1 MSRNHDL
8 AERFGTPL
16 YVYDLD
22 RVAASLLD
30 LRKAM
35 PVGATIFYSLKANP
49 HPEIA
54 RALRAAPG
62 VPCRAELSSVGELAV
77 ALEAG
82 FRAEECLYTGPGKT
96 ADEIAIAI
104 SRGVRTFSIESLND
118 LRRAGTVATRAGVSI
133 DCLLRIN
140 SAAPAAPAASGSI
153 RMMGARS
160 QFGIDSE
167 TLPSELSEFMSVP
180 GTRLVGGHFYSLS
193 NAKDEASLSTEL
205 RQSIADAARL
215 HAELDLPMRLLDIG
229 GGFAA
234 PYAVPGD
241 RPRYD
246 GLREALEDALDE
258 HFPRWRSGLPEIACE
273 SGRYLVGDCGELM
286 TSVVNAKESRGQ
298 IFAIVDAGINALGGM
313 AGLGR
318 LMPVGIKPDIP
329 EPPDGTQPVTLVGP
343 LCTPGDV
350 LARNVQLGLPVPGD
364 VLTVPNVGAYGLTA
378 SLVLFLGRPAAC
390 EVVVRGEEVIAVS
403 QLELRRVPRR
413 HWDVPPVHAGEHSRL
428 VLSAQA

>member
-1 MSRNHDL
+1 VSRNRDL

-22 RVAASLLD
+22 RVVASLLD
-30 LRKAM
+30 LRKAV
-35 PVGATIFYSLKANP
+35 PAGATIFYSLKANP

-54 RALRAAPG
+54 RALREVPG
-62 VPCRAELSSVGELAV
+62 GRCGAELSSVGELAA

-82 FRAEECLYTGPGKT
+82 FTAEECLYTGPAKT
-96 ADEIAIAI
+96 AGEITTAIA
-104 SRGVRTFSIESLND
+104 RGVRTFSIESLTD
-118 LRRAGTVATRAGVSI
+118 LRRVGAIATQAGVLA

-140 SAAPAAPAASGSI
+140 SAAPAASGSI

-167 TLPSELSEFMSVP
+167 TLECDLHEFKSVP

-193 NAKDEASLSTEL
+193 NARDEASLSAEL
-205 RQSIADAARL
+205 RHSIAEAARL
-215 HAELDLPMRLLDIG
+215 HAELNLPMRFLDIG
-229 GGFAA
+229 GGFGA

-246 GLREALEDALDE
+246 GLRAALEEALDE
-258 HFPRWRSGLPEIACE
+258 HFPFWRSGMPEIACE
-273 SGRYLVGDCGELM
+273 SGRYLAGDCGELL
-286 TSVVNAKESRGQ
+286 TSVMNVKESRGQ
-298 IFAIVDAGINALGGM
+298 VFAIVDAGINTLGGM

-329 EPPDGTQPVTLVGP
+329 EPPDGMPPVTLAGP

-350 LARNVQLGLPVPGD
+350 LARNVQLGWPAPGD

-390 EVVVRGEEVIAVS
+390 EVVVRGEEVVAMS
-403 QLELRRVPRR
+403 QLELRRTV
-413 HWDVPPVHAGEHSRL
+413 
-428 VLSAQA
+428 SALT

>member
-1 MSRNHDL
+1 MSRNRDL

-22 RVAASLLD
+22 RVVASLLD
-30 LRKAM
+30 LRKAV
-35 PVGATIFYSLKANP
+35 PAGATIFYSLKANP

-54 RALRAAPG
+54 RALREVPG
-62 VPCRAELSSVGELAV
+62 GRCGAELSSTGELAA

-82 FRAEECLYTGPGKT
+82 FKAEECLYTGPGKAT
-96 ADEIAIAI
+96 SEIATAIA
-104 SRGVRTFSIESLND
+104 RGVRTFSIESGGD
-118 LRRAGTVATRAGVSI
+118 LRRVGTVATEAGVSV

-140 SAAPAAPAASGSI
+140 SVASTASGSI

-167 TLPSELSEFMSVP
+167 TLGTELNEFRSVP

-193 NAKDEASLSTEL
+193 NAKDEASLSAEL
-205 RQSIADAARL
+205 RHSIAEAARL
-215 HAELDLPMRLLDIG
+215 HAELDLPMRFLDIG
-229 GGFAA
+229 GGFGA

-246 GLREALEDALDE
+246 GLRAALEEALDQ
-258 HFPRWRSGLPEIACE
+258 HFPLWRSGLPQIACE
-273 SGRYLVGDCGELM
+273 SGRYLAGDCGELM
-286 TSVVNAKESRGQ
+286 TSVMNVKESRGQ
-298 IFAIVDAGINALGGM
+298 VFAIVDAGINTLGGM

-318 LMPVGIKPDIP
+318 LMPVGIKPDIA
-329 EPPDGTQPVTLVGP
+329 EPPEGTPTVTLAGP

-350 LARNVQLGLPVPGD
+350 LARNVQLGWPAPGD

-390 EVVVRGEEVIAVS
+390 EVVVRGEEVVAVS
-403 QLELRRVPRR
+403 QLELRRTV
-413 HWDVPPVHAGEHSRL
+413 
-428 VLSAQA
+428 SALA

>member
-1 MSRNHDL
+1 MSRNDL

-30 LRKAM
+30 LRQAV
-35 PVGATIFYSLKANP
+35 PADTIIFYSLKANP

-54 RALRAAPG
+54 RALREVPG
-62 VPCRAELSSVGELAV
+62 GRVGAELSSVGELAA

-82 FRAEECLYTGPGKT
+82 FRADECLYTGPAKT
-96 ADEIAIAI
+96 VGEITAAIE
-104 SRGVRTFSIESLND
+104 SGVRTFSIESGTD
-118 LRRAGTVATRAGVSI
+118 LKRVGAVATGAGVSV
-133 DCLLRIN
+133 DCLLRVN
-140 SAAPAAPAASGSI
+140 TLAPAASGSI
-153 RMMGARS
+153 RMMGAKS

-167 TLPSELSEFMSVP
+167 TLERDLDAFRSVP

-193 NAKDEASLSTEL
+193 NAKDEASLTAEL
-205 RQSIADAARL
+205 RHSIAEAARL
-215 HAELDLPMRLLDIG
+215 HAELDLPMRFLDIG

-241 RPRYD
+241 RPRYG
-246 GLREALEDALDE
+246 GLRAALEEALDE
-258 HFPRWRSGLPEIACE
+258 HFPLWRSGAPQLACE
-273 SGRYLVGDCGELM
+273 SGRYLVGDCGELL
-286 TSVVNAKESRGQ
+286 TSVMNVKESRGQ
-298 IFAIVDAGINALGGM
+298 VFAIMDAGINTLGGM

-318 LMPVGIKPDIP
+318 LMPVGIKPATP
-329 EPPDGTQPVTLVGP
+329 EPPDGLPPVTLAGP

-350 LARNVQLGLPVPGD
+350 LARNASLVSPAPGD

-390 EVVVRGEEVIAVS
+390 EVVVRGEEVVAMS
-403 QLELRRVPRR
+403 QLELRRTV
-413 HWDVPPVHAGEHSRL
+413 
-428 VLSAQA
+428 SAPA

>member
-1 MSRNHDL
+1 VSRNRDL

-22 RVAASLLD
+22 RVVASLLD
-30 LRKAM
+30 LRKAV
-35 PVGATIFYSLKANP
+35 PAGATIFYSLKANP

-54 RALRAAPG
+54 RALREVPG
-62 VPCRAELSSVGELAV
+62 GRCGAELSSTGELAA

-82 FRAEECLYTGPGKT
+82 FKAEDCLYTGPGKT
-96 ADEIAIAI
+96 TGEIATAIA
-104 SRGVRTFSIESLND
+104 RGVRTFSIESGGD
-118 LRRAGTVATRAGVSI
+118 LRRVGAVATEAGVSV

-140 SAAPAAPAASGSI
+140 SAASTASGSI

-167 TLPSELSEFMSVP
+167 TLGPDLNEFRSVP

-193 NAKDEASLSTEL
+193 NAKDEASLSAEL
-205 RQSIADAARL
+205 RHSIAEAARL
-215 HAELDLPMRLLDIG
+215 HAELDLPMRFLDIG
-229 GGFAA
+229 GGFGA

-246 GLREALEDALDE
+246 GLRAVLEEALDQ
-258 HFPRWRSGLPEIACE
+258 HFPLWRSGLPRIACE
-273 SGRYLVGDCGELM
+273 SGRYLAGDCGELM
-286 TSVVNAKESRGQ
+286 TSVMNVKESRGQ
-298 IFAIVDAGINALGGM
+298 VFAIVDAGINTLGGM

-318 LMPVGIKPDIP
+318 LMPVGIKPDVT
-329 EPPDGTQPVTLVGP
+329 EPPEGTPPVTLAGP

-350 LARNVQLGLPVPGD
+350 LARNVQLGWPAPGD

-378 SLVLFLGRPAAC
+378 SLVLFLGRPAAS
-390 EVVVRGEEVIAVS
+390 EVVVRGEEVVAVS
-403 QLELRRVPRR
+403 QLELRRTV
-413 HWDVPPVHAGEHSRL
+413 
-428 VLSAQA
+428 SALA

>member
-16 YVYDLD
+16 YVYDLE
-22 RVAASLLD
+22 RVEASLVD
-30 LRKAM
+30 LRKAV
-35 PVGATIFYSLKANP
+35 PTDATIFYSLKANP
-49 HPEIA
+49 HPQIA
-54 RALRAAPG
+54 RVLRTAPG
-62 VPCRAELSSVGELAV
+62 APCRAELSSVGELAV

-82 FRAEECLYTGPGKT
+82 FKAEECLYTGPGKT
-96 ADEIAIAI
+96 TDEIAIAI

-118 LRRAGTVATRAGVSI
+118 LRRAGAVATLVGVTI

-140 SAAPAAPAASGSI
+140 SVAPAASGSI

-167 TLPSELSEFMSVP
+167 ILPDELNEFRSVP

-193 NAKDEASLSTEL
+193 NAKDEASLTAEL
-205 RQSIADAARL
+205 RRSIADAARL

-241 RPRYD
+241 RPRYN

-258 HFPRWRSGLPEIACE
+258 HFPGWRSGLPEIACE
-273 SGRYLVGDCGELM
+273 SGRYLVGDCGELV
-286 TSVVNAKESRGQ
+286 TSVINVKESRGQ
-298 IFAIVDAGINALGGM
+298 IFAVVDAGINVLGGM

-329 EPPDGTQPVTLVGP
+329 EPPDGTQPVTVVGP

-350 LARNVQLGLPVPGD
+350 LARNAQLVLPAAGD

-390 EVVVRGEEVIAVS
+390 EVVVRGEEVVAVS

-413 HWDVPPVHAGEHSRL
+413 GWNVPPVHTVDVSRL
-428 VLSAQA
+428 ALSAQG

>member
-1 MSRNHDL
+1 MSRNRDL

-30 LRKAM
+30 LRKAV
-35 PVGATIFYSLKANP
+35 PAGTTIFYSLKANP

-54 RALRAAPG
+54 RALREVPG
-62 VPCRAELSSVGELAV
+62 GRCGAELSSTGELAA

-82 FRAEECLYTGPGKT
+82 FKAEECLYTGPGKT
-96 ADEIAIAI
+96 TGEIATAIAG
-104 SRGVRTFSIESLND
+104 GVRTFSIESGSD
-118 LRRAGTVATRAGVSI
+118 LRRVGVVATEAGVSV

-140 SAAPAAPAASGSI
+140 SAASTASGSI

-167 TLPSELSEFMSVP
+167 TLGRDLNEFRSVP

-193 NAKDEASLSTEL
+193 NAKDEASLSAEL
-205 RQSIADAARL
+205 RHSIAEAARL
-215 HAELDLPMRLLDIG
+215 HAELDLPMRFLDIG
-229 GGFAA
+229 GGFGA

-246 GLREALEDALDE
+246 GLRAALEEALDE
-258 HFPRWRSGLPEIACE
+258 HFPLWRSGLPQIACE
-273 SGRYLVGDCGELM
+273 SGRYLAGDCGELM
-286 TSVVNAKESRGQ
+286 TSVMNVKESRGQ
-298 IFAIVDAGINALGGM
+298 VFAIVDAGINTLGGM

-318 LMPVGIKPDIP
+318 LMPVGIKPDIT
-329 EPPDGTQPVTLVGP
+329 EPPEGTPPVTLAGP

-350 LARNVQLGLPVPGD
+350 LARNVQLGWPAPGD

-378 SLVLFLGRPAAC
+378 SLVLFLSRPAAC
-390 EVVVRGEEVIAVS
+390 EVVVRGEEVVAVS
-403 QLELRRVPRR
+403 QLELRRTV
-413 HWDVPPVHAGEHSRL
+413 
-428 VLSAQA
+428 SALA

>member
-1 MSRNHDL
+1 MSRNRDL

-30 LRKAM
+30 LRKAV
-35 PVGATIFYSLKANP
+35 PAGTTIFYSLKANP

-54 RALRAAPG
+54 RALREVPG
-62 VPCRAELSSVGELAV
+62 GRCGAELSSTGELAA

-82 FRAEECLYTGPGKT
+82 FKAEECLYTGPGKT
-96 ADEIAIAI
+96 TGEIATAIAG
-104 SRGVRTFSIESLND
+104 GVRTFSIESGSD
-118 LRRAGTVATRAGVSI
+118 LRRVGVVATEAGVSV

-140 SAAPAAPAASGSI
+140 SAASTASGSI

-167 TLPSELSEFMSVP
+167 TLGRDLNEFRSVP

-193 NAKDEASLSTEL
+193 NAKDEASLSAEL
-205 RQSIADAARL
+205 RHSIAEAARL
-215 HAELDLPMRLLDIG
+215 HAELDLPMRFLDIG
-229 GGFAA
+229 GGFGA

-246 GLREALEDALDE
+246 GLRAALEEALDE
-258 HFPRWRSGLPEIACE
+258 HFPLWRSGLPQIACE
-273 SGRYLVGDCGELM
+273 SGRYLAGDCGELM
-286 TSVVNAKESRGQ
+286 TSVMNVKESRGQ
-298 IFAIVDAGINALGGM
+298 VFAIVDAGINTLGGM

-318 LMPVGIKPDIP
+318 LMPVGIKPDIT
-329 EPPDGTQPVTLVGP
+329 EPPEGTPPVTLAGP

-350 LARNVQLGLPVPGD
+350 LARNVQLGWPAPGD

-390 EVVVRGEEVIAVS
+390 EVVVRGEEVVAVS
-403 QLELRRVPRR
+403 QLELRRTV
-413 HWDVPPVHAGEHSRL
+413 
-428 VLSAQA
+428 SALA

>member
-1 MSRNHDL
+1 MSRSHDL

-30 LRKAM
+30 LRNAV
-35 PVGATIFYSLKANP
+35 PAGATIFYSLKANP

-54 RALRAAPG
+54 RALREAPG
-62 VPCRAELSSVGELAV
+62 TPCRAELSSVGELAA

-96 ADEIAIAI
+96 AGEIAIAI

-118 LRRAGTVATRAGVSI
+118 LRRAGAVATQAGVSI

-140 SAAPAAPAASGSI
+140 SPASAASGSI

-167 TLPSELSEFMSVP
+167 TLPSEMSAFRSVP

-193 NAKDEASLSTEL
+193 NSKDEASLSAEL
-205 RQSIADAARL
+205 RRSIADAARL
-215 HAELDLPMRLLDIG
+215 HAELDLPMRFLDIG

-234 PYAVPGD
+234 PYAAPGD
-241 RPRYD
+241 RPLYN
-246 GLREALEDALDE
+246 GLRAALEAALDE
-258 HFPRWRSGLPEIACE
+258 HFPRWRSGVPEIACE
-273 SGRYLVGDCGELM
+273 SGRYLVGDCGELL
-286 TSVVNAKESRGQ
+286 TSVVNVKESRGQ
-298 IFAIVDAGINALGGM
+298 TFAIVDAGINVLGGM

-329 EPPDGTQPVTLVGP
+329 EPPDGTQPVTLTGP

-350 LARNVQLGLPVPGD
+350 LARSVELSPPEPGD

-390 EVVVRGEEVIAVS
+390 EVVVRGEEFVAVS
-403 QLELRRVPRR
+403 QLELRRLSRR
-413 HWDVPPVHAGEHSRL
+413 DWDAPPVRTVDVLPRA
-428 VLSAQA
+428 LSARA

>member
-1 MSRNHDL
+1 MSRNRDL

-22 RVAASLLD
+22 RVVASLLD
-30 LRKAM
+30 LRKAL
-35 PVGATIFYSLKANP
+35 PAGTTIFYSLKANP

-54 RALRAAPG
+54 RALREVPG
-62 VPCRAELSSVGELAV
+62 GRCGAELSSTGELAA

-82 FRAEECLYTGPGKT
+82 FKAEECLYTGPGKT
-96 ADEIAIAI
+96 TGEIAAAIA
-104 SRGVRTFSIESLND
+104 RGVRTFSIESGSD
-118 LRRAGTVATRAGVSI
+118 LRRVGAVATEAGVSV

-140 SAAPAAPAASGSI
+140 SAASTASGSI

-167 TLPSELSEFMSVP
+167 TLGRDLNEFRSVP

-193 NAKDEASLSTEL
+193 NAKDEPSLSAEL
-205 RQSIADAARL
+205 RHSIAEAARL
-215 HAELDLPMRLLDIG
+215 HAELDLPMRFLDIG
-229 GGFAA
+229 GGFGA

-246 GLREALEDALDE
+246 GLRAALEEALDE
-258 HFPRWRSGLPEIACE
+258 HFPLWRSGLPQIACE
-273 SGRYLVGDCGELM
+273 SGRYLAGDCGELM
-286 TSVVNAKESRGQ
+286 TSVMNVKESRGQ
-298 IFAIVDAGINALGGM
+298 VFAIVDAGINTLGGM

-318 LMPVGIKPDIP
+318 LMPVGIKPDIT
-329 EPPDGTQPVTLVGP
+329 EPPEGTPPVTLAGP

-350 LARNVQLGLPVPGD
+350 LARNVQLGWPAPGD

-390 EVVVRGEEVIAVS
+390 EVVVRGEEVVAVS
-403 QLELRRVPRR
+403 QLELRRTV
-413 HWDVPPVHAGEHSRL
+413 
-428 VLSAQA
+428 SALA

>member
-1 MSRNHDL
+1 MSRNRDL

-22 RVAASLLD
+22 HVVASLLD
-30 LRKAM
+30 LRKAV
-35 PVGATIFYSLKANP
+35 PAGATIFYSLKANP

-54 RALRAAPG
+54 RALREAPG
-62 VPCRAELSSVGELAV
+62 GRCGAELSSTGELAA

-82 FRAEECLYTGPGKT
+82 FKPEECLYTGPGKT
-96 ADEIAIAI
+96 AGEIATAIA
-104 SRGVRTFSIESLND
+104 RGVRTFSIESGSD
-118 LRRAGTVATRAGVSI
+118 LRRVGAVATEAGVAA

-140 SAAPAAPAASGSI
+140 NAAATASGSI

-167 TLPSELSEFMSVP
+167 TLGPDLNEFRSVP

-193 NAKDEASLSTEL
+193 NAKDEASLSAEL
-205 RQSIADAARL
+205 RHSIAVAARL
-215 HAELDLPMRLLDIG
+215 HAELDLPMRFLDIG
-229 GGFAA
+229 GGFGA

-246 GLREALEDALDE
+246 GLRAALEEALDE
-258 HFPRWRSGLPEIACE
+258 HFPSWRSGLPQIACE
-273 SGRYLVGDCGELM
+273 SGRYLAGDCGELL
-286 TSVVNAKESRGQ
+286 TSVMNVKESRGQ
-298 IFAIVDAGINALGGM
+298 VFAIVDAGINTLGGM

-318 LMPVGIKPDIP
+318 LMPVAIKPDIAQ
-329 EPPDGTQPVTLVGP
+329 PPDGAPPVTLAGP

-350 LARNVQLGLPVPGD
+350 LARNVQLGWPAPGD

-378 SLVLFLGRPAAC
+378 SLVLFLGRPAAR
-390 EVVVRGEEVIAVS
+390 EVVVRGEEVVAVS
-403 QLELRRVPRR
+403 QLELRRTV
-413 HWDVPPVHAGEHSRL
+413 
-428 VLSAQA
+428 SALA

>member
-1 MSRNHDL
+1 VSRNQDL

-30 LRKAM
+30 LRGAV
-35 PVGATIFYSLKANP
+35 PAGATIFYSLKANP

-54 RALRAAPG
+54 RVLREAPG
-62 VPCRAELSSVGELAV
+62 GPCRAELSSVGELTA

-82 FRAEECLYTGPGKT
+82 FLADECLYTGPGKT
-96 ADEIAIAI
+96 TGEIANAI

-118 LRRAGTVATRAGVSI
+118 LRRAGAVAIQAGVSI

-140 SAAPAAPAASGSI
+140 CAASAASGSI

-167 TLPSELSEFMSVP
+167 TLQGGLAEFTSVP

-193 NAKDEASLSTEL
+193 NAADEASLSAEL
-205 RQSIADAARL
+205 RHGIAEAARL
-215 HAELDLPMRLLDIG
+215 HAELDLPMRVLDIG

-241 RPRYD
+241 RPRYH
-246 GLREALEDALDE
+246 GLRAELEAALDA
-258 HFPRWRSGLPEIACE
+258 HFPSWRSGTPEIACE
-273 SGRYLVGDCGELM
+273 SGRYLAGDCGVLL
-286 TSVVNAKESRGQ
+286 TSVVNVKESRGQ
-298 IFAIVDAGINALGGM
+298 AFAIVDAGINTLGGM

-318 LMPVGIKPDIP
+318 LMPVGIVPATA
-329 EPPDGTQPVTLVGP
+329 EPPDGAPPVTLVGP

-350 LARNVQLGLPVPGD
+350 LARSVQLGLPAPGD

-390 EVVVRGEEVIAVS
+390 EVVVRGDEVVAAS
-403 QLELRRVPRR
+403 QLELRRLPRR
-413 HWDVPPVHAGEHSRL
+413 GRDVPPTRTEADARRAV
-428 VLSAQA
+428 SARG

>member
-1 MSRNHDL
+1 VSRNQDL

-22 RVAASLLD
+22 RVAASLVD
-30 LRKAM
+30 LQKAV
-35 PVGATIFYSLKANP
+35 PVGTTIFYSLKANP

-54 RALRAAPG
+54 RALREAPSG
-62 VPCRAELSSVGELAV
+62 ACRAEVSSLGELAA

-82 FRAEECLYTGPGKT
+82 FQAGECLYTGPGKT
-96 ADEIAIAI
+96 TSELAIAI

-118 LRRAGTVATRAGVSI
+118 LKRAGAVASQAGVSI

-140 SAAPAAPAASGSI
+140 SAASAASGSI

-167 TLPSELSEFMSVP
+167 TLRDQVSEFMSVP

-193 NAKDEASLSTEL
+193 NAADEASLRAEL
-205 RQSIADAARL
+205 RHSIAEAARL
-215 HAELDLPMRLLDIG
+215 HAELDLPMRFLDIG
-229 GGFAA
+229 GGFGA

-241 RPRYD
+241 RPRYN
-246 GLREALEDALDE
+246 GLRVALEAALDE
-258 HFPRWRSGLPEIACE
+258 HFPSWRSGTPQLACE
-273 SGRYLVGDCGELM
+273 SGRYLAGDCGELL
-286 TSVVNAKESRGQ
+286 TSVVNVKESRGQ
-298 IFAIVDAGINALGGM
+298 VFAIVDAGINTLGGM

-318 LMPVGIKPDIP
+318 LMPVGITPNTAEPD
-329 EPPDGTQPVTLVGP
+329 DGAGLVTLVGP

-350 LARNVQLGLPVPGD
+350 LARSVPLGLPEPGD

-390 EVVVRGEEVIAVS
+390 EVVVRGEEVVTVS
-403 QLELRRVPRR
+403 QLEVCRSPRRDGDVPRVR
-413 HWDVPPVHAGEHSRL
+413 TEADARRSLNAHA
-428 VLSAQA
+428 

>member
-1 MSRNHDL
+1 VSRNRDL

-22 RVAASLLD
+22 RVVASLLD
-30 LRKAM
+30 LRKAV
-35 PVGATIFYSLKANP
+35 PAGATIFYSLKANP

-54 RALRAAPG
+54 RALREVPG
-62 VPCRAELSSVGELAV
+62 GRCGAELSSTGELAA

-82 FRAEECLYTGPGKT
+82 FKAEECLYTGPGKT
-96 ADEIAIAI
+96 TCEIATAIA
-104 SRGVRTFSIESLND
+104 RGVRTFSIESGGD
-118 LRRAGTVATRAGVSI
+118 LRRVGAVATEAGVSV

-140 SAAPAAPAASGSI
+140 SAASTASGSI

-167 TLPSELSEFMSVP
+167 TLGTELNEFRSVP

-193 NAKDEASLSTEL
+193 NAKDEASLSAEL
-205 RQSIADAARL
+205 RHSIAEAARL
-215 HAELDLPMRLLDIG
+215 HAELDLPMRFLDIG
-229 GGFAA
+229 GGFGA

-246 GLREALEDALDE
+246 GLRAALEEALDE
-258 HFPRWRSGLPEIACE
+258 HFPLWRSGLPQIACE
-273 SGRYLVGDCGELM
+273 SGRYLAGDCGELM
-286 TSVVNAKESRGQ
+286 TSVMNVKESRGQ
-298 IFAIVDAGINALGGM
+298 VFAIVDAGINTLGGM

-318 LMPVGIKPDIP
+318 LMPVGIKPDIA
-329 EPPDGTQPVTLVGP
+329 EPPEGTPTVTLAGP

-350 LARNVQLGLPVPGD
+350 LARNVQLNWPAPGD

-390 EVVVRGEEVIAVS
+390 EVVVRGEEVVAVS
-403 QLELRRVPRR
+403 QLELRRTV
-413 HWDVPPVHAGEHSRL
+413 
-428 VLSAQA
+428 SALA